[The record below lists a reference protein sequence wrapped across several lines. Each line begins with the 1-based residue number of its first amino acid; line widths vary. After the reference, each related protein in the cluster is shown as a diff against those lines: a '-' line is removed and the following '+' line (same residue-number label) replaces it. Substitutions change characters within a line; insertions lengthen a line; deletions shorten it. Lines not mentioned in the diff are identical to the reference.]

1 MFPILVLL
9 FTVVPAIE
17 IFLLFKIGGE
27 IGGINTLF
35 VIISTGIIG
44 ASLAKSQGLQ
54 ILMKIQES
62 TQRGEV
68 PGSQIIQGLMVF
80 AGGLLL
86 LTPGFLTDI
95 FGFSLV
101 MPGTRHLLMIWV
113 KKMIEKGMKSGNMN
127 FQSFGQGGRG
137 GAQYTYTSS
146 QNGTSQNPFE
156 RFNQTQNHVEK
167 NDEIAPGVF
176 EAEFKKHDDE

>member
-1 MFPILVLL
+1 MFPILILL

-17 IFLLFKIGGE
+17 IFLLFQIGGE
-27 IGGINTLF
+27 IGGINTLI

-44 ASLAKSQGLQ
+44 ASLAKSQGLH

-68 PGSQIIQGLMVF
+68 PGNQIIQGLMVF

-113 KKMIEKGMKSGNMN
+113 KKVLENAMKSGNIN
-127 FQSFGQGGRG
+127 FKSFGQG
-137 GAQYTYTSS
+137 AQSGFSYTSGQS
-146 QNGTSQNPFE
+146 SNGQNSFQNLKQD
-156 RFNQTQNHVEK
+156 NQAHS
-167 NDEIAPGVF
+167 NDEIPPGVF
-176 EAEFKKHDDE
+176 EAEFKKHDDK